1 MHREVITASTYTCIY
16 SFFSVVVVV
25 VVVFY
30 PFLEPD
36 IILVETNESDC
47 K

>member
-1 MHREVITASTYTCIY
+1 MHREGITASTYTCIY
-16 SFFSVVVVV
+16 SFFFSVV

>member
-25 VVVFY
+25 VFY

-36 IILVETNESDC
+36 IILVEANESDC